1 MPAKKKSIKPADRSI
16 KELQQSELRFRTMFD
31 TAAVGIGMMG
41 FDRKLMDANP
51 ALCRMFGMSREELIG
66 QTPVVVTHP
75 DDYQNSSQQFSDLIS
90 GKQEYYWGERRYKR
104 KNGET
109 FWANVTMS
117 VVRDDDGKPLYII
130 GMLVDVNEQKKALG
144 RLQESEARL
153 RAIYENASIGIA
165 LVSMDGHP
173 LAVNPAIL
181 AMTGYTEQE
190 FMARSG
196 LELGHPD
203 DLDAAA
209 ARMRDIIEGRIDAF
223 ETESRFF
230 QKNGRTFWV
239 RQTISSVRGKD
250 GRPAYL
256 VIMVANI
263 DEQKRILAES
273 VESEARFRAM
283 FEYASLGIVIGDVD
297 RRPIAVNR
305 TMADM
310 LGYSQEELLQLQSL
324 DVTYPEDKALGKREF
339 MQLKEGSISSYQLE
353 KRLVRK
359 TGDPFWVR
367 QTVSSVR
374 DPSGKMV
381 YWVSMVENIDS
392 QKHTSVE
399 LQESEAR
406 FRAMF
411 DNAAVGISL
420 ISPERRPQAVNAALV
435 KMSGF
440 SEQELL
446 NLTGQ
451 DITHTDDQKIGMVE
465 FKELLEG
472 TRDAYTIEKRYIR
485 KGGQVYWTRLSISAV
500 RDEQGKLLN
509 VITITED
516 IDEQKR
522 ALEHLRESEA
532 RFRAM
537 YDNAAVGMAMMSL
550 DRKII
555 SINQVA
561 EKMTGYT
568 PDELYNSDPSRLSHP
583 DDVQIGIEQFK
594 DMVAGKIPGFQM
606 EKRFIRKSGETF
618 WGRVTYSVVPDQ
630 QDIPEYL
637 VGIIEDVTNEIVS
650 REKLA
655 SQEAEYRRTLEQRV
669 EERTYELADANLRL
683 MDEIE
688 QRKRVEE
695 ALASKAAEDAVT
707 AERTRLARELH
718 DAVTQTLFA
727 SSLIAEVLPDLWN
740 MDVDEAKKST
750 EELRQLTRGALAE
763 MRTLLLELRPAALTQ
778 SKLGDLIRQLCEAFI
793 GRSRLPINLT
803 VEGDRS
809 LPPEVQVAYYRIAQE
824 SLNNV
829 FKYARASRV
838 NVSLY
843 STPVGVHL
851 DICDNGIGFDMSNL
865 KPTSLGM
872 RIMRER
878 AEAVGAQLSISSEPG
893 KGVCIDLDWVEK
905 PDMKLSV
912 FKRD

>member
-1 MPAKKKSIKPADRSI
+1 MPAKKKSTKSTEHPIED
-16 KELQQSELRFRTMFD
+16 LQQSEARFRTMFD
-31 TAAVGIGMMG
+31 TAAVGIGTMSL
-41 FDRKLMDANP
+41 DRKVLDANP
-51 ALCRMFGMSREELIG
+51 ALCRMFGMSREELLG
-66 QTPVVVTHP
+66 QTPVIVTHP
-75 DDYQNSSQQFSDLIS
+75 EDYPNSLQLYAKLLSGEQNYFNVD
-90 GKQEYYWGERRYKR
+90 RRYKR
-104 KNGET
+104 KNGEI
-109 FWANVTMS
+109 FWANVTLS
-117 VVRDDDGKPLYII
+117 VVRDDKGKPLYII
-130 GMLVDVNEQKKALG
+130 GMLVDIDEQKKALAK
-144 RLQESEARL
+144 LQESEARL

-165 LVSMDGHP
+165 LVSLDGHP

-181 AMTGYTEQE
+181 SMTGYTEQE
-190 FMARSG
+190 MLALSG
-196 LELGHPD
+196 LDLSHPD
-203 DLDAAA
+203 DHAAA
-209 ARMRDIIEGRIDAF
+209 LEPMRELIEGRQDAYQI
-223 ETESRFF
+223 ETRFVR
-230 QKNGRTFWV
+230 KNGQVYWV
-239 RQTISSVRGKD
+239 RQRISSVRGAD
-250 GRPAYL
+250 GKPAYL
-256 VIMVANI
+256 VVMVEDI
-263 DEQKRILAES
+263 DDQKRILAELQQS
-273 VESEARFRAM
+273 ES
-283 FEYASLGIVIGDVD
+283 
-297 RRPIAVNR
+297 
-305 TMADM
+305 
-310 LGYSQEELLQLQSL
+310 
-324 DVTYPEDKALGKREF
+324 
-339 MQLKEGSISSYQLE
+339 
-353 KRLVRK
+353 
-359 TGDPFWVR
+359 
-367 QTVSSVR
+367 
-374 DPSGKMV
+374 
-381 YWVSMVENIDS
+381 
-392 QKHTSVE
+392 
-399 LQESEAR
+399 R

-420 ISPERRPQAVNAALV
+420 VSPERRPQAVNPALV

-451 DITHTDDQKIGMVE
+451 DISHPDDQKIGMVE

-509 VITITED
+509 VIAITED

-561 EKMTGYT
+561 EKMTGYA
-568 PDELYNSDPSRLSHP
+568 PDELYKTDPSRLSHP
-583 DDVQIGIEQFK
+583 DDVQIGMEQFK

-606 EKRFIRKSGETF
+606 EKRFIRKTGETF

-630 QDIPEYL
+630 QGIPEYL

-650 REKLA
+650 REKLS

-727 SSLIAEVLPDLWN
+727 SSLIAEVLPDLWE
-740 MDVDEAKKST
+740 MDIDEAKKST

-793 GRSRLPINLT
+793 GRSRLPINFT

-829 FKYARASRV
+829 FKYARATKV
-838 NVSLY
+838 DVSLNM
-843 STPVGVHL
+843 SPAGAHL
-851 DICDNGIGFDMSNL
+851 NICDNGVGFDMSTR
-865 KPTSLGM
+865 KSSSLGI

-878 AEAVGAQLSISSEPG
+878 AEAIGAQLSISSEPG
-893 KGVCIDLDWVEK
+893 AGACVEVEWYEK

-912 FKRD
+912 FKKD